1 MRTAFYAGASGLLA
15 NQKAMDNIANN
26 VANVSTAGYKPQNIS
41 FQSLIFDE
49 MYVNTPTD
57 PEKGNG
63 VKSEI
68 NDTNFNPS
76 SVTPTSYDLDF
87 AIVSNALFAV
97 EQDGLVAFTRAGN
110 FSIGMAGDT
119 GYLVTANG
127 EFVLDSMG
135 NRITLQKEPGTNNF
149 DTSNIKYV
157 EELFDVFASDFDV
170 VLKDLDYDSPNIIAQ
185 HLKEYFYKKTYKKLS
200 ILDLGCGSGLCGKQ
214 LKKIFKKSSLYGVDI
229 SSQML
234 KKAKEKNVYDKLV
247 KGNITDC
254 FCSNNSLFDVVVAS
268 DVFTYFGELDS
279 IFKKVDSLLCKN
291 GVFSFTI
298 SENFDNKNDYYLMPS
313 SRFVHSIN
321 YVKNVLNKYGFS
333 IVKNECKILRKEGG
347 NDIKG
352 RVILAQKQ

>member
-149 DTSNIKYV
+149 DTSNLKNQIG
-157 EELFDVFASDFDV
+157 LFTFSN
-170 VLKDLDYDSPNIIAQ
+170 PNYLTPVANN
-185 HLKEYFYKKTYKKLS
+185 
-200 ILDLGCGSGLCGKQ
+200 
-214 LKKIFKKSSLYGVDI
+214 LY
-229 SSQML
+229 
-234 KKAKEKNVYDKLV
+234 A
-247 KGNITDC
+247 
-254 FCSNNSLFDVVVAS
+254 
-268 DVFTYFGELDS
+268 
-279 IFKKVDSLLCKN
+279 
-291 GVFSFTI
+291 I
-298 SENFDNKNDYYLMPS
+298 SEKSGEAVAVVNNEGHLIQGALEQSGTNLADEMAEMITVQRAFQLAARVVSTAEENQ
-313 SRFVHSIN
+313 RTIN
-321 YVKNVLNKYGFS
+321 
-333 IVKNECKILRKEGG
+333 ELR
-347 NDIKG
+347 
-352 RVILAQKQ
+352 R